1 MAAFCY
7 HPTMAV
13 NLHIRELPTVVH
25 RRLTQRAT
33 HRGMSLRQYTIQVL
47 SEHCELPTMEEW
59 LAEVEEL
66 PPASPK
72 ISGSQAVELARD
84 ADDRKLARGSGRR

>member
-1 MAAFCY
+1 M
-7 HPTMAV
+7 PV
-13 NLHIRELPTVVH
+13 NLHIRELPTAVH

-47 SEHCELPTMEEW
+47 AEHCELPTMEEW

-66 PPASPK
+66 TPAGPK
-72 ISGSQAVELARD
+72 VSGAQAVERARE
-84 ADDRKLARGSGRR
+84 ADDRKLARDTRRR